1 MNRHW
6 ANAYRSVTLVRST
19 YNPIGSNI
27 SNSSPPINRFT
38 TINSTRTSPLI
49 LIKTIKEKI
58 ATKALKFLKNK
69 ESIGL
74 GDKDNK
80 E

>member
-6 ANAYRSVTLVRST
+6 VNTYRSVTLVRST
-19 YNPIGSNI
+19 YNLIRSDI

-38 TINSTRTSPLI
+38 TINSTKTSPLT
-49 LIKTIKEKI
+49 LIETIKEKI

-69 ESIGL
+69 ESVGL

>member
-1 MNRHW
+1 MNRYW
-6 ANAYRSVTLVRST
+6 ANARRSVTLVRST

-27 SNSSPPINRFT
+27 SNSSPLINRFT
-38 TINSTRTSPLI
+38 TINSTKTSLLTP
-49 LIKTIKEKI
+49 IKTIKERI
-58 ATKALKFLKNK
+58 ATKALEFLKNK
-69 ESIGL
+69 ESVGL